1 MGQKQVLW
9 TGLDLILI
17 YQCFIALTPT
27 NLNLCYGLSLF
38 HPLPASK
45 KRSQFNWEAVQSP
58 VNLQTKS
65 KYKQSVA
72 NNIATKLYIYIYK
85 PDSHKCFLFLCC
97 YMLLKVAASLWRSA
111 AKKKKCFYDLEFR

>member
-27 NLNLCYGLSLF
+27 NLNLCYGISLF

-72 NNIATKLYIYIYK
+72 NNIATKLYIYIFINLINTNV
-85 PDSHKCFLFLCC
+85 SFF
-97 YMLLKVAASLWRSA
+97 MLLYVIEGCCQFM
-111 AKKKKCFYDLEFR
+111 AKRCKEKEMLL